1 MNRIFLDYAS
11 TTPTDPEVVEAMLPY
26 YSERFGNPSS
36 IYSLGQEA
44 KSAIENAREKIASLL
59 GAKREEIIFTS
70 GGTESNNF
78 ALKGIV
84 YANENKGNHIITSA
98 IEHHAIIA
106 PCKFL
111 EKRGFDVTYL
121 PVDKYGLINPDDV
134 RKAITNKTILIS
146 IAHSNNE
153 VGTIEPIEKIGN
165 IAQEYDIYF
174 HTDAVQSFGHIPVD
188 VNDLNVNLLSISA
201 HKLYGPKGVGA
212 LYVRKGTKLT
222 SFLHGGDQERRRRAS
237 TENVPAIVGFG
248 KAVEIARDRM
258 NEEAKQLEALR
269 DKLIKG
275 IFEKIDHVRLNGHPA
290 QRLPNNVNVAFEF
303 VEGESM
309 LLNLDMEGIA
319 ASTGSA
325 CSSASLEPSHVLL
338 ALGLPHEIAHGSLRF
353 TFGRYTKDEDID
365 YVLEVLPKIVE
376 KLRSMSP
383 LYKKE
388 NKVTN
393 FSSKSVKE
401 NC

>member
-84 YANENKGNHIITSA
+84 YANENKGNHIITSV

-153 VGTIEPIEKIGN
+153 VGTIEPIEKIGK

-338 ALGLPHEIAHGSLRF
+338 ALGLPHEIAHGSLR
-353 TFGRYTKDEDID
+353 
-365 YVLEVLPKIVE
+365 
-376 KLRSMSP
+376 
-383 LYKKE
+383 
-388 NKVTN
+388 
-393 FSSKSVKE
+393 
-401 NC
+401 

>member
-44 KSAIENAREKIASLL
+44 KSAIENAREKIASIL
-59 GAKREEIIFTS
+59 GAKREEIVFTS

-153 VGTIEPIEKIGN
+153 VGTIEPIEEIGK

-353 TFGRYTKDEDID
+353 TFGRYTKNEDID

-388 NKVTN
+388 NKVTK
-393 FSSKSVKE
+393 FSSKSAKE
-401 NC
+401 N